1 MTESSKPRELSEKDK
16 KAMGQFITT
25 CFNLN
30 DPVESFQA
38 HWSKYGFEVACD
50 YLRTEELD
58 AALARIAELE
68 FQLADRSEKY
78 KIAMDK
84 GVDVLSYRIK
94 LLEEAIAKALD
105 HLEVFNFAKDPLRVA
120 YADTELRKALASAR
134 EKIGGGT

>member
-58 AALARIAELE
+58 AALARI
-68 FQLADRSEKY
+68 
-78 KIAMDK
+78 
-84 GVDVLSYRIK
+84 K
-94 LLEEAIAKALD
+94 LLEEVCAELMKSMDVAKLYLESCGYRKLEKWEPERQMLEDFERAL
-105 HLEVFNFAKDPLRVA
+105 E
-120 YADTELRKALASAR
+120 SAR
-134 EKIGGGT
+134 EKIGGGK